1 MTVRKMIEE
10 LQKCDPNARVVLNDI
25 DSDEEVISVLSF
37 INHRTDRVCLASEYD
52 TEMTEELEAMLD
64 HASKNNINETDF
76 YLDLLER
83 GIDVDMVR
91 RYLGEEQAI
100 HMEEYWKE
108 HDLI

>member
-25 DSDEEVISVLSF
+25 DSEEEVISVLSF
-37 INHRTDRVCLASEYD
+37 VNHKTDRVCLASEYD

-64 HASKNNINETDF
+64 YASENNIDETEF
-76 YLDLLER
+76 YTDLLER

-91 RYLGEEQAI
+91 RYLGEEQAV
-100 HMEEYWKE
+100 HMEEYCKE
-108 HDLI
+108 HGI